1 MMYDELMARINGAP
15 DLEDRLYILWLYR
28 SEECL
33 RIGIN
38 DTNGM
43 LDFPAVS
50 MQFSD

>member
-1 MMYDELMARINGAP
+1 MYDELMARINGAP
-15 DLEDRLYILWLYR
+15 DLEDRLDILCQYR

-43 LDFPAVS
+43 LDLTAVT